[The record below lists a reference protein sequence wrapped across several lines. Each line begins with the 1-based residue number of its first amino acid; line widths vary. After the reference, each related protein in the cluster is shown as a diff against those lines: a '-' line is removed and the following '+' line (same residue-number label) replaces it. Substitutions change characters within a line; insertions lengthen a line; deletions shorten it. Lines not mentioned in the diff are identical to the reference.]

1 MMKDKSILV
10 IEDEEEMRRF
20 VKYNLSK
27 EGYKVTTA
35 SCWKDAL
42 KFLKTQLPD
51 LFLLDVVLPDTDGLN
66 ICKILKSNPSTQN
79 IPVIMVTGKSDE
91 FDIYS
96 GFELGADDYVT
107 KPYSIMVLLARIKNV
122 FKKSKSSDISDN
134 NPIIIHDL
142 EINPTRHEICQK
154 GKALN
159 LTYLEFRVLHLF
171 ATYPGRVFTR
181 YQIIEAVRGDDHL
194 ITDRS
199 VDVMIVGLRKKLGS
213 KADYI
218 ETVWGVGYRFKE

>member
-1 MMKDKSILV
+1 MRDKSILV

-35 SCWKDAL
+35 SCWKEAM

-66 ICKILKSNPSTQN
+66 ICKILRSNPSTKN
-79 IPVIMVTGKSDE
+79 IPIIMVTGKSDD
-91 FDIYS
+91 FDIVS

-107 KPYSIMVLLARIKNV
+107 KPYSIMVLLARIKNI
-122 FKKSKSSDISDN
+122 FKKSRSSDISGN
-134 NPIIIHDL
+134 EPIKIRDL
-142 EINPTRHEICQK
+142 EINPLRHEVIVK
-154 GKALN
+154 GKALD
-159 LTYLEFRVLHLF
+159 LTYLEFRVLQLF
-171 ATYPGRVFTR
+171 AMYPGRVFTR
-181 YQIIEAVRGDDHL
+181 YQIIEAVRGEDHL

-199 VDVMIVGLRKKLGS
+199 VDVMIVGLRKKLGA
-213 KADYI
+213 KNNYI